1 MDPLFPY
8 TTLFRSLGTGHE
20 GDRGRTPLRSSWAA
34 IRHPRRDTTSVGEQ
48 QGGPHIRQYVS
59 AKFRHL
65 IDVRTE
71 RHPSFRTSC
80 LNQAEARL
88 LDLSPEPRPGSYR
101 LWLTSP
107 FAGDSPF
114 TGGVPGVEGFGPARE
129 SASTL

>member
-80 LNQAEARL
+80 LNQGERSEEHTSEL
-88 LDLSPEPRPGSYR
+88 QSLMRISYAVFC
-101 LWLTSP
+101 LQKKK
-107 FAGDSPF
+107 
-114 TGGVPGVEGFGPARE
+114 
-129 SASTL
+129 STN